1 MQQVLNQIRAVFNV
15 GETKL
20 TKKQILILKYISDN
34 IEEASYLTIRKLC
47 SNIGCSQATMMRL
60 CRELGYDSFISF
72 REGLRKKKAMGIKTD
87 DIMLKSQNEE
97 LFCEVLNNEKK
108 LLVQFIDNV
117 DSDAVDICAQK
128 IVEADF
134 VLILGSGISGIIG
147 QALSFRLTQC
157 SVENTV
163 VDPNKDWKRARQ
175 LLALTTHR
183 SVVIGIS
190 YPMYNF
196 DQVQAVRIANMGGA
210 YSIAI
215 TDNMKAPIAE
225 VTATT
230 LECPLSGENIFNSFV
245 TPLEMVNLLIH
256 SIIIKLGITYKNL
269 KLDN

>member
-1 MQQVLNQIRAVFNV
+1 MQQILDQIRAVFNV

-60 CRELGYDSFISF
+60 CRELGYDSFIAF
-72 REGLRKKKAMGIKTD
+72 REGLRKKKSMGIKPD
-87 DIMLKSQNEE
+87 DVIVKSQKEE
-97 LFCEVLNNEKK
+97 LFDEVLRNEKK
-108 LLVQFIDNV
+108 LLERFIDSVSRADV
-117 DSDAVDICAQK
+117 DACARK

-157 SVENTV
+157 SVQNTV
-163 VDPNKDWKRARQ
+163 VDPYKDWKRARQ

-183 SVVIGIS
+183 SVVLGIS

-196 DQVQAVRIANMGGA
+196 DQAQAVRIANMGGA
-210 YSIAI
+210 YTIGI
-215 TDNMKAPIAE
+215 TDTMKAPIAE
-225 VTATT
+225 VAAMT
-230 LECPLSGENIFNSFV
+230 LICPLSGENIFNSFV

-256 SIIIKLGITYKNL
+256 SIIIKLGMTYKNI